1 MSAMLPQRQR
11 KRCLSFAEEGREDL
25 NKQDVG
31 KREIFNLF
39 PGMLEANAAAVSQ
52 DCDNTL
58 ICGLRLLAGTSVSA
72 ST

>member
-1 MSAMLPQRQR
+1 MLPQRQR

-58 ICGLRLLAGTSVSA
+58 ICGLHLLAGTSVSA

>member
-1 MSAMLPQRQR
+1 MLPQRQR
-11 KRCLSFAEEGREDL
+11 KRCLSFAEEGRKDL

-52 DCDNTL
+52 GCDNTL